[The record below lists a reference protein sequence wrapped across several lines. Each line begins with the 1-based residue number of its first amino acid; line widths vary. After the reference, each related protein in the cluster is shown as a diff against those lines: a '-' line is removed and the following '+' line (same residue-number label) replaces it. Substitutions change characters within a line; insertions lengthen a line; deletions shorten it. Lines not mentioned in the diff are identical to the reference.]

1 MVTNGQDG
9 LKGSARSI
17 PEYHIY
23 DAMTEVKDVFCK
35 YGGHAM
41 AAGFSLNDGM
51 LDKFRRDINEKCKL
65 TEEDLT
71 EKILI
76 DVPMPMEYVTDKLIE
91 QLELLEPFGNGNAK
105 GIEPIQ
111 DFPYTKVVEWNT
123 GLDRENCMTFY
134 LDDKTKSS
142 FPTYSTFAADRI
154 LRKKMPEKDSKE
166 IERRKSAEL
175 TKNSR
180 LYKKLFGK
188 KKNKD
193 KTKKGN

>member
-1 MVTNGQDG
+1 MWNYRWDERLRLKHMDNKNFEEQYGKLLTTIKFRPFYQSIALAVSGAILLIICRNAFGYTVGGFLFVTGVASLLSKDRRVGELYENGVV
-9 LKGSARSI
+9 
-17 PEYHIY
+17 IY
-23 DAMTEVKDVFCK
+23 D
-35 YGGHAM
+35 
-41 AAGFSLNDGM
+41 
-51 LDKFRRDINEKCKL
+51 
-65 TEEDLT
+65 
-71 EKILI
+71 
-76 DVPMPMEYVTDKLIE
+76 
-91 QLELLEPFGNGNAK
+91 AK